1 MRIIARLTA
10 GSRTHL
16 REAGESYFAHFR
28 FATFVGAMTMG
39 AGMACMLHALIPAL
53 CTGTASR
60 TIKRL
65 NLMLSDRS
73 RLDQVIAESRD
84 VLGFLFFAAIAASTA
99 IVLLS
104 LGGLQPHAVALSL
117 LAFGFP
123 AALLISNPELEA
135 LP

>member
-1 MRIIARLTA
+1 MGIIARLTA
-10 GSRTHL
+10 GSRAHL

-28 FATFVGAMTMG
+28 FAAFVGAMTIG
-39 AGMACMLHALIPAL
+39 AGLACMLHAMIPAC

-60 TIKRL
+60 TIRRL
-65 NLMLSDRS
+65 NLMLGDRS
-73 RLDQVIAESRD
+73 RLDDVIAESRD
-84 VLGFLFFAAIAASTA
+84 VLGFLFLTAIAALTA

-104 LGGLQPHAVALSL
+104 LGGLQPLAVALSI

>member
-1 MRIIARLTA
+1 MGIIARLTA
-10 GSRTHL
+10 GSRAHL

-28 FATFVGAMTMG
+28 FAAFVGAMTIG
-39 AGMACMLHALIPAL
+39 AGLACMLHAMIPAC

-60 TIKRL
+60 TIRRL
-65 NLMLSDRS
+65 NLMLGDRS
-73 RLDQVIAESRD
+73 RLDDVITESRD
-84 VLGFLFFAAIAASTA
+84 VLGFLFLTAIAALTG

-104 LGGLQPHAVALSL
+104 LGGLQPLAVALSI